1 MGGDD
6 WDEEDGDY
14 GGDGLARMDQFDLLG
29 GLAESECLHFQTYS
43 C

>member
-14 GGDGLARMDQFDLLG
+14 GGDGLARMDLFDLLG
-29 GLAESECLHFQTYS
+29 GLAEGEYHCRNAY
-43 C
+43 CC

>member
-29 GLAESECLHFQTYS
+29 GLAEGECLHFQTYT